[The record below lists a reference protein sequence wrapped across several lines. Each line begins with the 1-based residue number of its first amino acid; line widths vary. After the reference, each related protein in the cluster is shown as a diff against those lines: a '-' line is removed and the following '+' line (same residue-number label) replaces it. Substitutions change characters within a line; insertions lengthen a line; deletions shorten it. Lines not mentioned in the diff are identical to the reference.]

1 MALVCFLLKY
11 CLLTQF
17 VKGLQKNTLQAL
29 FPTVHIIILHWSVG
43 WASLEIVRVGRDW
56 EKNTKKAAWPHFC
69 TLLRWWSPAK
79 LLFLAG
85 TKVQGLVFHYFS
97 SQDYCRWPLSVCTR
111 HLLKWLFVGPKTWLR
126 WHWLKTRF
134 QLMVSLRSEP
144 RCNKKSDRSQDAR
157 WRPQNISNGPLDQ

>member
-17 VKGLQKNTLQAL
+17 VEGLQKNTLQAL
-29 FPTVHIIILHWSVG
+29 FPTVHIIILHWGVG

-111 HLLKWLFVGPKTWLR
+111 HFLKWLFVGPKTWLK

-134 QLMVSLRSEP
+134 QLMVSLPIRTT
-144 RCNKKSDRSQDAR
+144 
-157 WRPQNISNGPLDQ
+157 I